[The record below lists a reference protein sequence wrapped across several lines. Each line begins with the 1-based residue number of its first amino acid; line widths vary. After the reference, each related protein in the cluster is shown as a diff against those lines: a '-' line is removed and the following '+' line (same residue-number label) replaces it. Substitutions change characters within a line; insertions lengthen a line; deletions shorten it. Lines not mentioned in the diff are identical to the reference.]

1 MTTNK
6 YRKQQRAQ
14 LKVEVVKCWLTT
26 EPSGEAGEL
35 EFIGCMFAALEAR
48 KAHEKA
54 LRQGEYQRRKARIA
68 EARLAEF
75 ERQKANRAF
84 PRITAHNGA

>member
-1 MTTNK
+1 MSEQT
-6 YRKQQRAQ
+6 
-14 LKVEVVKCWLTT
+14 
-26 EPSGEAGEL
+26 GEAGEL
-35 EFIGCMFAALEAR
+35 EFIARMFAALEAR

>member
-1 MTTNK
+1 MNEQTG
-6 YRKQQRAQ
+6 
-14 LKVEVVKCWLTT
+14 E
-26 EPSGEAGEL
+26 SGELRDVPAE
-35 EFIGCMFAALEAR
+35 ELEAR

-84 PRITAHNGA
+84 PRITAHFRA

>member
-1 MTTNK
+1 MSEQT
-6 YRKQQRAQ
+6 
-14 LKVEVVKCWLTT
+14 
-26 EPSGEAGEL
+26 GESGEL
-35 EFIGCMFAALEAR
+35 EFIGRMFASLEAR

-84 PRITAHNGA
+84 PRITLRGHHG